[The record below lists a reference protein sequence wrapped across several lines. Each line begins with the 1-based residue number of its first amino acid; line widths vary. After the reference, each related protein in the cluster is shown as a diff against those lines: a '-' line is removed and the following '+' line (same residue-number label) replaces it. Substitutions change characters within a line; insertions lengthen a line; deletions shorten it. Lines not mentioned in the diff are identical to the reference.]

1 MSGIL
6 GVLTVLANQPTNQ
19 WGYVAGAYVVVVGGL
34 VAYALLTIV
43 RGRHAGRQVP
53 AEGRRWL

>member
-1 MSGIL
+1 MSAIL
-6 GVLTVLANQPTNQ
+6 GVPTVLANQPTNQ
-19 WGYVAGAYVVVVGGL
+19 WGYVAGAYAVVVGGL

-43 RGRHAGRQVP
+43 RGRRAGRQVP